1 MNKNKKRLSIRL
13 KMFLQ
18 IAAILLAAVMVIL
31 VINTTY
37 LGELYLIN
45 EKNKIKSVTDYLSTL
60 DLQSGIYL
68 GTVSKI
74 EKEKNISIDI
84 YFPDGSPLYLS
95 PANIVPSGGNTVII
109 EHKAYKDGS
118 VIDIRECDG
127 NQYID
132 FRKTLSDGTEI
143 EIFSFKGNVESNAG
157 VALYFVCSSIVFI
170 FIIVLIFFIFYSGKF
185 TKPLIKMS
193 RITEKMSNMDF
204 SEKLDVKTNDE
215 IGELSSSINHLS
227 DSLDK
232 TLQDLNEKNKKLK
245 DDIEKKQT
253 LEELR
258 KEFISSISHELKTP
272 IAIVRGYAEGA
283 ELMIESGDCK
293 GAAEYCDIII
303 KESDKMNALVY
314 ELLELSR
321 YEIGDSRLECETFEL
336 KEFINDFTDSEKIV
350 FEEHGIKCETYIPS
364 GIKCY
369 GDIIKLTMVLNNY
382 ISNAISHAEG
392 QKFIKITCEDRPDI
406 VRVFVYNTGSP
417 ISQEDIGK
425 IWNSFYRADKSRSRK
440 EGRFGLGLSIV
451 SAIQNLHG
459 NEFGVENA
467 EDGVTFWFDISKG
480 I

>member
-283 ELMIESGDCK
+283 ELMLQSGDTQ
-293 GAAEYCDIII
+293 GASEYCDIII
-303 KESDKMNALVY
+303 KESDKMNALVF

-321 YEIGDSRLECETFEL
+321 FEIGDSRLECEEFEL
-336 KEFINDFTDSEKIV
+336 NTFIHDYIDSEKIV
-350 FEEHGIKCETYIPS
+350 FNEKGIKCETDITNN
-364 GIKCY
+364 IKCY
-369 GDIIKLTMVLNNY
+369 GDIMKLNMVLNNY
-382 ISNAISHAEG
+382 ISNAISHADGE
-392 QKFIKITCEDRPDI
+392 KIIRISCEEVNNKI
-406 VRVFVYNTGSP
+406 RVNVFNTGSL
-417 ISQEDIGK
+417 IKDEDIGK
-425 IWNSFYRADKSRSRK
+425 IWDSFYRADKARSRS